1 MLMLIKIMLK
11 LNNEVHIHVR
21 CGRAAMQMQM
31 QTQSCRHRGVPIPSR
46 RGAFAAR
53 AWRSPSPSGHH
64 LPMHRFLSDT
74 LAHAPCHA
82 LLLTTWGMQLD
93 FQKEALKPCVG
104 LPEMLTMHGYVSVA

>member
-21 CGRAAMQMQM
+21 CGRAAMQ
-31 QTQSCRHRGVPIPSR
+31 TQSRRHPGVPIPSR

-53 AWRSPSPSGHH
+53 

-93 FQKEALKPCVG
+93 GLCRTHCTAMPSWLSSQREKLKPCVG
-104 LPEMLTMHGYVSVA
+104 SPEMLTMHGYVLVA